1 MEKWTSTQANPVVF
15 TKKLIHCNMDYK
27 TLINY
32 LQTANINFLIGSGS
46 SRPLLETLGDVEVWL
61 TKLSHEGDGL
71 NEVRKKALRASIYKA
86 YFEKAIVRNLTK
98 LPDDRYRDT
107 IKQYVA
113 FLSVMNEILNR
124 RGNRLVP
131 KQVNLFT
138 TNVDTLMENAAEEVG
153 VEFNDGFKGSV
164 NQIFDETNFR
174 KTISKASLHFQSVA
188 ELPVFNLYKVHGSIN
203 WERISNDRIG
213 NDYKLAQVKR
223 ILDAL
228 AGIADDQFIN
238 TTYDDAG
245 ETKSHK
251 YDDLKAAVKRLA
263 IAGDN
268 QYDTFLTEY
277 DKLIMVN
284 PTKHK
289 FQETVMDMHFYE
301 LMRLYSN
308 CLEKEN
314 SILFVT
320 GFSFADEHIS
330 NLTMRAANSNPT
342 LQIVIFA
349 YNAKEVDS
357 FTSNLKIGGGALN
370 SNVLILTTKNIMDAN
385 KDNNDFPNLTDCF
398 TMKSVVTLFSYLK
411 NRIPGLNG

>member
-1 MEKWTSTQANPVVF
+1 
-15 TKKLIHCNMDYK
+15 MDYK

-263 IAGDN
+263 IA
-268 QYDTFLTEY
+268 
-277 DKLIMVN
+277 
-284 PTKHK
+284 
-289 FQETVMDMHFYE
+289 
-301 LMRLYSN
+301 
-308 CLEKEN
+308 
-314 SILFVT
+314 
-320 GFSFADEHIS
+320 
-330 NLTMRAANSNPT
+330 
-342 LQIVIFA
+342 
-349 YNAKEVDS
+349 
-357 FTSNLKIGGGALN
+357 
-370 SNVLILTTKNIMDAN
+370 
-385 KDNNDFPNLTDCF
+385 
-398 TMKSVVTLFSYLK
+398 
-411 NRIPGLNG
+411 

>member
-1 MEKWTSTQANPVVF
+1 
-15 TKKLIHCNMDYK
+15 MDYK

-32 LQTANINFLIGSGS
+32 LQTANINFLIGSGA

-61 TKLSHEGDGL
+61 TKLAKEDTDL
-71 NEVRKKALRASIYKA
+71 NDVQKKALRASIYKA
-86 YFEKAIVRNLTK
+86 YFEKAIGRNLTK
-98 LPDDRYRDT
+98 LPADRYKDT
-107 IKQYVA
+107 INRYVS
-113 FLSVMNEILNR
+113 FLSTLNEILNR
-124 RGNRLVP
+124 RGNRLTP

-138 TNVDTLMENAAEEVG
+138 TNIDTLIENAAEEVG

-174 KTISKASLHFQSVA
+174 KSISKASLHFQSVA

-203 WERISNDRIG
+203 WEKIGNDRIG
-213 NDYKLAQVKR
+213 NDYRLSQVKR
-223 ILDAL
+223 IADSL
-228 AGIADDQFIN
+228 AGIADNQFVA

-245 ETKSHK
+245 KTKSHTFEE
-251 YDDLKAAVKRLA
+251 LKDAVRALA
-263 IAGDN
+263 IANND
-268 QYDTFLTEY
+268 QYDSFLAEY

-308 CLEKEN
+308 SLEKEN

-320 GFSFADEHIS
+320 GFSFADEHIA

-342 LQIVIFA
+342 LQIIIFA
-349 YNAKEVDS
+349 FDASEIDTFKSY
-357 FTSNLKIGGGALN
+357 LKIGGGALN
-370 SNVLILTTKNIMDAN
+370 SNVKILTTKEVALAN
-385 KDNNDFPNLTDCF
+385 KDNKDFPDLTDHF
-398 TMKSVVTLFSYLK
+398 TMSSVVSLFSYVR
-411 NRIPGLNG
+411 NRIPGLNGKQ

>member
-1 MEKWTSTQANPVVF
+1 
-15 TKKLIHCNMDYK
+15 MDYK

-61 TKLSHEGDGL
+61 TKLAQEGDDL
-71 NEVRKKALRASIYKA
+71 SEVQKKALRASIYKA
-86 YFEKAIVRNLTK
+86 YFDKAIGRNLTK
-98 LPDDRYRDT
+98 LPDDRYKDT
-107 IKQYVA
+107 IKQYET
-113 FLSVMNEILNR
+113 FLSTLNEILNR
-124 RGNRLVP
+124 RGNRLSP

-138 TNVDTLMENAAEEVG
+138 TNVDTLIENAAEEVG

-174 KTISKASLHFQSVA
+174 KSISKTSLHFQSVA

-203 WERISNDRIG
+203 WEKISDGRVG
-213 NDYKLAQVKR
+213 NDYKLAQVKK
-223 ILDAL
+223 ISDAL
-228 AGIADDQFIN
+228 GGIASDQFVD
-238 TTYDDAG
+238 TDYVDAG
-245 ETKSHK
+245 VTKS
-251 YDDLKAAVKRLA
+251 YTYNELKNAIKALA
-263 IAGDN
+263 IAKDD
-268 QYDTFLTEY
+268 QYDNFLAEY

-308 CLEKEN
+308 SLEKEN

-320 GFSFADEHIS
+320 GFSFADEHIA

-349 YNAKEVDS
+349 FDDAQIEKFKGY
-357 FTSNLKIGGGALN
+357 LKIGGGALN
-370 SNVLILTTKNIMDAN
+370 SNVIILTTKVVMDAN
-385 KDNNDFPNLTDCF
+385 KDNKDFPDLTDFF
-398 TMKSVVTLFSYLK
+398 TMSSVVKLFSYLR
-411 NRIPGLNG
+411 NRIPGLNGKQ

>member
-1 MEKWTSTQANPVVF
+1 
-15 TKKLIHCNMDYK
+15 MDYK

-32 LQTANINFLIGSGS
+32 LQTANINFLIGSGT

-61 TKLSHEGDGL
+61 TKLAQEGDGL
-71 NEVRKKALRASIYKA
+71 SEVQKKAFRASIYKA
-86 YFEKAIVRNLTK
+86 YFDKAIGRNLTK
-98 LPDDRYRDT
+98 SPDDRYKDT

-113 FLSVMNEILNR
+113 FLSTLNEILNR

-138 TNVDTLMENAAEEVG
+138 TNVDTLIENAAEEVG

-174 KTISKASLHFQSVA
+174 KSISKASLHFQSVA

-203 WERISNDRIG
+203 WEKISDGRVG
-213 NDYKLAQVKR
+213 NDYKLTQVKK
-223 ILDAL
+223 ISDAL
-228 AGIADDQFIN
+228 SGIADNQFIA

-245 ETKSHK
+245 VTKSHT
-251 YDDLKAAVKRLA
+251 YDELKNAVEGLA
-263 IAGDN
+263 IAQDN
-268 QYDTFLTEY
+268 QYDGFLAEY
-277 DKLIMVN
+277 EQLIMVN

-308 CLEKEN
+308 SLEKEN

-320 GFSFADEHIS
+320 GFSFADEHIA

-349 YNAKEVDS
+349 FDATEIDKYKGY
-357 FTSNLKIGGGALN
+357 LKIGGGALN
-370 SNVLILTTKNIMDAN
+370 SNVMILTTKAVMDAN
-385 KDNNDFPNLTDCF
+385 KDNKDFPDLTEHF
-398 TMKSVVTLFSYLK
+398 TMSSVVKLFSYLR
-411 NRIPGLNG
+411 NRIPGLNGKQ